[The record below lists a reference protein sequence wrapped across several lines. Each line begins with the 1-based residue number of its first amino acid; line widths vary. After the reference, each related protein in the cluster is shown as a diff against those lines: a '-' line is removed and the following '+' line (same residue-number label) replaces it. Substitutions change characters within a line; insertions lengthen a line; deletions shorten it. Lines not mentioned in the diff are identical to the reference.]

1 MEDHELNKV
10 TEEVDNLLFGIIS
23 KHHVDPLILS
33 AIISGRL
40 VHLNNAAGSLTDF
53 KMLMQSVADTDI
65 SEMQENIKSCPTQLM
80 H

>member
-1 MEDHELNKV
+1 MDDNQLDQV
-10 TEEVDNLLFGIIS
+10 TEEVDNLLFSIVS
-23 KHHVDPLILS
+23 KYQVDPLILS

-53 KMLMQSVADTDI
+53 KMLMQSVADTDTH
-65 SEMQENIKSCPTQLM
+65 EMEENIKSCPTPSF